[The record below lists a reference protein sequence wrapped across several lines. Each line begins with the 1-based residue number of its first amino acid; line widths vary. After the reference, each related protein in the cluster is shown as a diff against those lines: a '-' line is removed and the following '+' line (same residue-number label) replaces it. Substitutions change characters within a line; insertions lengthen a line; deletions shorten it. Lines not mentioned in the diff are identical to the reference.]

1 MKTAPLIRQRA
12 DGSWER
18 IVIGSLSQ
26 GKPAYTPYPWSQTA
40 WEEKQR
46 LAAHA
51 RLLGLPRPVREA
63 A

>member
-18 IVIGSLSQ
+18 LVIGTMAE
-26 GKPAYTPYPWSQTA
+26 GKPVYEPYAWSQTA
-40 WEEKQR
+40 WEDKQR
-46 LAAHA
+46 AAARA
-51 RLLGLPRPVREA
+51 RLLALSRPVREA